1 MIAFRLLQLLPF
13 KKFEWTT
20 TQQQP
25 RDWLSFKCLYKLSTI
40 TQIEEIVAP
49 GCVVVECASSLV
61 YVRSAVS
68 VKLLPFV
75 NPPPPS
81 SSCCSRADVSLN
93 EQMSDWSS
101 LLHYCWNE
109 FSCVVKCS
117 RDEKNRAVLVSWL
130 KKFFSKTLLMMI
142 LMQKM
147 SNYT

>member
-1 MIAFRLLQLLPF
+1 M
-13 KKFEWTT
+13 T
-20 TQQQP
+20 
-25 RDWLSFKCLYKLSTI
+25 
-40 TQIEEIVAP
+40 P
-49 GCVVVECASSLV
+49 GCVVVECASTLV

-101 LLHYCWNE
+101 LLHYCWND

-117 RDEKNRAVLVSWL
+117 RDEKSRCTCVLIEKITL
-130 KKFFSKTLLMMI
+130 KKHKNDDSNVKKGVLYIDCFVWILRFSTELTIKSKLDQQKCI
-142 LMQKM
+142 LC
-147 SNYT
+147 